1 MLTNKN
7 IFITGASSG
16 IGKQIAI
23 DCSFNN
29 ASIFICAR
37 RNSELNNVLNMLNS
51 STRNSASQGDITNE
65 ADVDHIINNLP
76 NLDGIVLNAGL
87 ISYRPISLINYK
99 SIKDVFS
106 INFDANVILIQ
117 KLLKLKKINNNA
129 SIVFITSISSHFGI
143 KGTALYAASKAALRS
158 FSKVLASELS
168 DKGIRSNTISPGLI
182 GVNDFH
188 NQNYPLGLG
197 NVTDVSNQVIY
208 LLSNKSKWITGSD
221 FILDGGYSLI

>member
-1 MLTNKN
+1 MLTNKK
-7 IFITGASSG
+7 ILITGASSG
-16 IGKQIAI
+16 IGRQIAI
-23 DCSFNN
+23 DCAINN

-37 RNSELNNVLNMLNS
+37 RKSELNNVLSLFNS
-51 STRNSASQGDITNE
+51 SNE
-65 ADVDHIINNLP
+65 NFAFQVDLTKEMDLDQMISNLP
-76 NLDGIVLNAGL
+76 ILDGIVLNAGL

-129 SIVFITSISSHFGI
+129 SIVFISSISSHFGI
-143 KGTALYAASKAALRS
+143 NGTALYAASKAALNS

-182 GVNDFH
+182 GEDNLC
-188 NQNYPLGLG
+188 NQSYPLGLG
-197 NVTDVSNQVIY
+197 KVADVSNQAIY
-208 LLSNKSKWITGSD
+208 LLSNNSRWITGSD
-221 FILDGGYSLI
+221 FLLDGGYSLK